1 MYQVNKLYMWIP
13 YIDSMFFVA
22 LAIWKHFVSM
32 FFACGSLHETVRY
45 MSLFQL
51 PCRYYTLPIEV
62 FKMLPKI
69 YVGERDVEVLQC
81 GKKMWK
87 ETVVHD
93 SSTSWWESSV
103 FPLDFGLICQM
114 CWHSDLLQLRHS
126 KPNDYLFQ
134 TARFHQN
141 CNSLQISIWPPTK
154 KHSMCHSQIT
164 LHSFSWTPFNRYT
177 DVPPSESGKR
187 TASHWGIAWTIP
199 FWNCYGTRS
208 LDGVKLLVCWS
219 CVVFFYVVY
228 LDVT

>member
-1 MYQVNKLYMWIP
+1 MDTVYGFRV
-13 YIDSMFFVA
+13 FVA
-22 LAIWKHFVSM
+22 LAVWKHFVSM

-45 MSLFQL
+45 VSLFQL
-51 PCRYYTLPIEV
+51 PSCRYYTLPIEV

-69 YVGERDVEVLQC
+69 YVGERDVAGFGGSGIRCCSVVKRCWEKC

-126 KPNDYLFQ
+126 KPNDFLFQ

-141 CNSLQISIWPPTK
+141 CNSLQISIWPPT
-154 KHSMCHSQIT
+154 
-164 LHSFSWTPFNRYT
+164 
-177 DVPPSESGKR
+177 
-187 TASHWGIAWTIP
+187 
-199 FWNCYGTRS
+199 
-208 LDGVKLLVCWS
+208 
-219 CVVFFYVVY
+219 
-228 LDVT
+228 